1 MPSLHPEDFD
11 VAIRPIVA
19 NARRAS
25 RRRTPMTV
33 AEYQRTPEVVTP
45 QELIFGHVEVH
56 DAPTVSHQRV
66 VVALT
71 VALHAYSQK
80 HGGEVMVAP
89 TDVIL
94 DERRALVLQ
103 PDVLYLSPGGPAL
116 VGDRIEGPPNLVIEV
131 LSPYP
136 RIGRLDERIRWFSSY
151 GVQEI
156 WLYHQ
161 IAKQLDVL
169 YCAGGGV
176 FRTMRFEFHAPIQS
190 DVLTRFHRSMTDMLG
205 Y

>member
-1 MPSLHPEDFD
+1 
-11 VAIRPIVA
+11 
-19 NARRAS
+19 
-25 RRRTPMTV
+25 MTV
-33 AEYQRTPEVVTP
+33 AEYQRTPETVTP
-45 QELIFGHVEVH
+45 QELIFGQVEVH

-71 VALHAYSQK
+71 VALHAYCQT

-94 DERRALVLQ
+94 DARRALVVQ
-103 PDVLYLSPGGPAL
+103 PDLLYLSPSGPAI
-116 VGDRIEGPPNLVIEV
+116 VDDRIEGPPNLVIEV

-161 IAKQLDVL
+161 IARHLGVL

-176 FRTMRFEFHAPIQS
+176 FRQTRFDANTPIQS
-190 DVLTRFHRSMTDMLG
+190 DVLPRFDRTLTDVLG

>member
-1 MPSLHPEDFD
+1 
-11 VAIRPIVA
+11 
-19 NARRAS
+19 
-25 RRRTPMTV
+25 MTV

-71 VALHAYSQK
+71 VALHAYAQQ

-94 DERRALVLQ
+94 DARRALVLQ
-103 PDVLYLSPGGPAL
+103 PDLLYLSPSGPAI
-116 VGDRIEGPPNLVIEV
+116 VGDRVEGPPYLVIEV

-136 RIGRLDERIRWFSSY
+136 RIGRLDERVRWFSSY

-161 IAKQLDVL
+161 IARHLDVL

-176 FRTMRFEFHAPIQS
+176 FRSARFIANTPIES
-190 DVLTRFHRSMTDMLG
+190 EVLPHFDRTLTDLLG